1 MMVSITRWVLAHR
14 RIVVAFWAVTTL
26 IGFATISKSSSSF
39 DQRFSVP
46 GRESW
51 QTAQQIKAT
60 YGTGG
65 ENLPLLP
72 VVALPAGKT
81 VNAPGVKAQLAVI
94 DRRAEQ
100 AIPGARVAS
109 FASTGD
115 RAFVSK
121 DGRTAFSVVYA
132 RPPDSAFGD
141 DAKSIVALRKSLAGV
156 KVGAQPVRVTGFD
169 ALAKDTGSSNGGPG
183 LLLEVLIGGLGALA
197 VLMFVFASLM
207 AFLPMLM
214 AVIAIPTTFLCVWGL
229 TPFTGVSP
237 IVQFLIALVGL
248 GIAIDYALLIV
259 VRWREERAHGHDL
272 EDATIRA
279 MSTAG
284 RAVVFSGTTVAI
296 GLLALIAL
304 PLPFLRSMGY
314 GGLLIPL
321 VSTAVAITL
330 LPVLLVKWGP
340 RLDWPHKRSDDNASR
355 AWTRWAQG
363 VVRHRVLAAIA
374 AMVALGALALGATGL
389 NLGTSNPDILAKEG
403 DGLVAL
409 KQLER
414 AGVGAGALAPYEI
427 LTPAAS
433 ADRVKGALAGVDGTH
448 GAAAPTGSEWR
459 RGGTA
464 VVEAFPV
471 PNPATKEARDLVP
484 KVRDAAHSAAADVR
498 VSGPMAQND
507 DFIDLVYGSFPLM
520 ICLISIITFLLLARA
535 FRSLLLPLKAVILNI
550 ISVAAAWGVMTL
562 VWQKGHGSQ
571 LWGIDP
577 TGSINSW
584 IPLIVF
590 AFLYGLSMDYEVFI
604 LSRMREEY
612 DRTGDTN
619 ESVIIGLGRTG
630 RLVTSAALILFL
642 AFSAL
647 ASGPE
652 PDVKVLAT
660 GLAAGILLDATVIR
674 GLLVPAVVSLF
685 GRWNWWLPEWPA
697 KVLRVEP
704 SIPRRAPASE
714 TS

>member
-1 MMVSITRWVLAHR
+1 MMVSITRWVLSHR

-81 VNAPGVKAQLAVI
+81 VDSPGVKAQLGAI
-94 DRRAEQ
+94 DRRAAR

-141 DAKSIVALRKSLAGV
+141 DAKSIVALRKSLEGV
-156 KVGAQPVRVTGFD
+156 KVGGQPVRVTGFD
-169 ALAKDTGSSNGGPG
+169 ALAKDTGSDNGGTG

-197 VLMFVFASLM
+197 VLVFVFASLM
-207 AFLPMLM
+207 AFLPRLM

-284 RAVVFSGTTVAI
+284 RAVVFSGTTVAV

-314 GGLLIPL
+314 AGLLIPL

-363 VVRHRVLAAIA
+363 VVRHRVLATIA
-374 AMVALGALALGATGL
+374 ALVALGALTLGATGL
-389 NLGTSNPDILAKEG
+389 NLGTSNPDILAKKG

-433 ADRVKGALAGVDGTH
+433 ADRVKGALAGIDGTH
-448 GAAAPTGSEWR
+448 GATAPTGPQWR

-484 KVRDAAHSAAADVR
+484 EVRDAAHSAAADVR
-498 VSGPMAQND
+498 VSGVMAQND

-520 ICLISIITFLLLARA
+520 ICLISLITFLLLARA

-612 DRTGDTN
+612 DRTGDTD
-619 ESVIIGLGRTG
+619 ESVVIGLGRTG

-660 GLAAGILLDATVIR
+660 GLAAGILIDATIIR

-697 KVLRVEP
+697 KLLRVEP
-704 SIPRRAPASE
+704 SIPRRPAPSE
-714 TS
+714 AG